1 MKQFLIRTILLAI
14 LPFVGLAVAQESVTI
29 KYWTLFTGGDKQFMD
44 AMVEEF
50 MSQNPEIVIEPLTA
64 KWENYYDFLT
74 TALAGGNA
82 PDVAIMHM
90 TAIPGFAS
98 QGALYNLDEMVDE
111 YGIEASDFLEIPWQR
126 SSYEGSR
133 YGIPL
138 DVHPLVFFYNPA
150 IFEEAGLLDDQGR
163 FSRPETR
170 EGWIEAMQAV
180 KEQTDAVP
188 YPLASMGAAAYRD
201 WFSLLHQNGG
211 SFLNEDNSAAA
222 FNSPAGVDALQFWV
236 DHVHEHEFS
245 PEGLTFPQTFTMF
258 EQGDSAMEGYGV
270 WRTGAYEGTE
280 GLEFEADV
288 YPTFGDQPAWWAN
301 SHVFVLPRQ
310 RNRDEQRVE
319 AALAFIDWM
328 TNNTIM
334 WTEAGHIP
342 PRRSVIESEEYQSL
356 PHRPLK
362 DPALLENVV
371 YPPLVVQLN
380 EIENAV
386 IEELQGALLGQ
397 KSAERA
403 LEDAERRVN
412 SILRR

>member
-1 MKQFLIRTILLAI
+1 MRRFLIGTILLTI
-14 LPFVGLAVAQESVTI
+14 FPFAALSVAQESVTI
-29 KYWTLFTGGDKQFMD
+29 KYWTLFTGGDKEFMD

-50 MSQNPEIVIEPLTA
+50 TAQNPGIVIEPLTA

-74 TALAGGNA
+74 TAIAGGNA

-98 QGALYNLDEMVDE
+98 QGALYSLDEAVEE
-111 YGIEASDFLEIPWQR
+111 YGIEAGDFLEIPWQR
-126 SSYEGSR
+126 SSFGGSR

-150 IFEEAGLLDDQGR
+150 ILGEAGLLDEQGKFR
-163 FSRPETR
+163 RPDTR

-180 KEQTDAVP
+180 KDSTGAIP
-188 YPLASMGAAAYRD
+188 YPLVSLGAAAYRD
-201 WFSLLHQNGG
+201 WFSLLYQNGG
-211 SFLNEDNSAAA
+211 SFLNEDNTAAA
-222 FNSPAGVDALQFWV
+222 FNSPEGVAALQFWV
-236 DHVHEHEFS
+236 DHIHQRGFS

-258 EQGDSAMEGYGV
+258 QEGDSAMEGYGV

-288 YPTFGDQPAWWAN
+288 YPTFGNEPAWWAN

-310 RNRDEQRVE
+310 RNRDERRVE
-319 AALAFIDWM
+319 ASLAFIDWM

-342 PRRSVIESEEYQSL
+342 PRRSVIESEEYQGL
-356 PHRPLK
+356 AHRPLK
-362 DPALLENVV
+362 DPVLLEHVV

-386 IEELQGALLGQ
+386 IEELQGALLRQ
-397 KSAERA
+397 KTVERA
-403 LEDAERRVN
+403 LADAEKRVN
-412 SILRR
+412 AILRR